1 MFLAAEEF
9 TEGDA
14 VRGFGKGRSVPT
26 PIRSCLH
33 DVHDTPV
40 ALRVAP

>member
-1 MFLAAEEF
+1 MFLAPEEF

-14 VRGFGKGRSVPT
+14 VRGFGKGWSVPT
-26 PIRSCLH
+26 PIRSSLH